1 MEIGLSKAEFDRLL
15 LERYGDKAQAY
26 AETFEVYA
34 QKLIEVNQHMNLTAI
49 DEPNPIREKHFWDC
63 LAIDPLIPKG
73 SLVADIGSGA
83 GFPGL
88 CLAIVRPDCHFDLI
102 EPTLKRC
109 GFLKEMVSLLKL
121 ENVSVLNERAE
132 DVQRRE
138 HYDVSTSRAVAKLSV
153 LLELSIPLL
162 KVKGKMIAMKGPG
175 ADEEVLEAKQAL
187 KLLSCDGGQIF
198 DVHLPS
204 AGLRKNC
211 VFTKLN
217 TTASKYPRS
226 YAQIKKKAL

>member
-1 MEIGLSKAEFDRLL
+1 MEIGLSKAEFNRLL
-15 LERYGDKAQAY
+15 EERYGTDAHVFSEA
-26 AETFEVYA
+26 FEVYA

-49 DEPNPIREKHFWDC
+49 DEPDQIREKHFWDC
-63 LAIDPLIPKG
+63 LAIDELIDENSKI
-73 SLVADIGSGA
+73 ADIGSGA

-109 GFLKEMVSLLKL
+109 VFLEDMVKLLKL
-121 ENVSVLNERAE
+121 ENVKVLNKRAE
-132 DVQRRE
+132 EMNLRE
-138 HYDVSTSRAVAKLSV
+138 RYDVCTSRAVAKLSV
-153 LLELSIPLL
+153 LLELSVPLL
-162 KVKGKMIAMKGPG
+162 KVGGKMIAMKGPS
-175 ADEEVLEAKQAL
+175 AEDEIIEARIAL
-187 KLLSCDGGQIF
+187 NLLNCDKGVIH
-198 DVHLPS
+198 DVNLPS

>member
-1 MEIGLSKAEFDRLL
+1 MEIGLSKAAFSRLL
-15 LERYGDKAQAY
+15 VERYGDHAPIYSEA
-26 AETFEVYA
+26 FEVYA
-34 QKLIEVNQHMNLTAI
+34 QKLIEVNQHVNLTAI
-49 DEPNPIREKHFWDC
+49 DEPNQIREKHFWDC
-63 LAIDPLIPKG
+63 LAIEALIPKG
-73 SLVADIGSGA
+73 ALVADIGSGA

-88 CLAIVRPDCHFDLI
+88 CLAIVRTDCHFALI

-109 GFLKEMVSLLKL
+109 VFLNDMVKLLNL
-121 ENVSVLNERAE
+121 TNVTVLNERAE
-132 DVQRRE
+132 AHKRRE

-162 KVKGKMIAMKGPG
+162 KVNGKMIAMKGPS

-187 KLLSCDGGQIF
+187 KTLHCDGGEIF

-217 TTASKYPRS
+217 ATAAKYPRS

>member
-1 MEIGLSKAEFDRLL
+1 MEIGLSKAEFKRLL
-15 LERYGDKAQAY
+15 LERYHDEAHVY
-26 AETFEVYA
+26 AEAFEVYA
-34 QKLIEVNQHMNLTAI
+34 QKLIEVNQRMNLTAI
-49 DEPNPIREKHFWDC
+49 DEPDQIREKHFWDC
-63 LAIDPLIPKG
+63 LAIDALVPEG

-109 GFLKEMVSLLKL
+109 GFLKEMVKLLKL
-121 ENVSVLNERAE
+121 GNVTVINERAE
-132 DVQRRE
+132 DLDRRD

-162 KVKGKMIAMKGPG
+162 KVKGKMIAMKGPS
-175 ADEEVLEAKQAL
+175 ALEEVLEAEQAL
-187 KLLSCDGGQIF
+187 KLLKCDGGQIF

-211 VFTKLN
+211 VFTKLD
-217 TTASKYPRS
+217 TTPSKYPRS